1 MEAARF
7 ASLMRV
13 THRHHKL
20 MGHKRD
26 ALSGIATAEDIHLL
40 SFATLIEVKAELC
53 GCRRIDLGC
62 LVLTTRVLFPTT
74 RQWMILAVNA

>member
-13 THRHHKL
+13 THHHHKL
-20 MGHKRD
+20 MGYKRD
-26 ALSGIATAEDIHLL
+26 ALSGIAPAEDIHLL
-40 SFATLIEVKAELC
+40 SFAALIEVKAELC

-62 LVLTTRVLFPTT
+62 LGLITRGSFADDPSMDDIG
-74 RQWMILAVNA
+74 R